1 MGRDRFRS
9 EPETSTPR
17 SIRTLA
23 IADIPTPPIPMK

>member
-1 MGRDRFRS
+1 MGLDRFKS

-17 SIRTLA
+17 SISTFA